1 VQASGGRLVFD
12 ANASGLRAGD
22 RVVVSPI
29 AAPRAGMPLVEAD
42 QPAAPAARVEPQPTE
57 DAT

>member
-1 VQASGGRLVFD
+1 
-12 ANASGLRAGD
+12 
-22 RVVVSPI
+22 VVVSPI